1 MKTSDFIAQ
10 NLPAIIDNARFA
22 PSVHNT
28 QPWAVSAQNTS
39 VVVALDRQHTL
50 GAGDPTGRQTILSL
64 GIFAEAVALSA
75 EALGLQT
82 QSVVLDGETAVVTF
96 GETVGK
102 PSSGEQ
108 LALLHKRASDRS
120 IFTPAEITGDIS
132 KQIEQAAHLSGIG
145 VRVITERP
153 IIEKI
158 ADLTSHGIKLAMSNP
173 EFRKELSQ
181 YLVLPGSQKH
191 RGIAVKSL
199 YINGLLARLQPWM
212 VRWGL
217 SIGAEAVLEKKRWQS
232 ASAVVA
238 IIGDGDLSKYWFE
251 TGRTY
256 LHVSLAIEKLGLS
269 QATSA
274 AIVEASNYHDDIED
288 LLGVE
293 KRVLALIR
301 IGTGSTKRAY
311 SPRVSADEL
320 LTSRS

>member
-1 MKTSDFIAQ
+1 MKASEFIAQ
-10 NLPAIIDNARFA
+10 SLPAIIENARFA
-22 PSVHNT
+22 PSVHNS
-28 QPWAVSAQNTS
+28 QPWVVSTKDNA
-39 VVVALDRQHTL
+39 VVVELDRQHTL

-75 EALGLQT
+75 NTLGLQT
-82 QSVVLDGETAVVTF
+82 QSVLLDSTTASITFTETLGAASAA
-96 GETVGK
+96 E
-102 PSSGEQ
+102 EI
-108 LALLHKRASDRS
+108 ALLHKRASDRS
-120 IFTPAEITGDIS
+120 IFRPANIS
-132 KQIEQAAHLSGIG
+132 VDMIKQLEQAIHLSGIS

-158 ADLTSHGIKLAMSNP
+158 ADLTGHGIKLAMSNP

-181 YLVLPGSQKH
+181 YLVLPGSHKH

-199 YINGLLARLQPWM
+199 YINGMLARLQPWM
-212 VRWGL
+212 VRRGL

-238 IIGDGDLSKYWFE
+238 ILGDGDLSKYWFE

-288 LLGVE
+288 LLGIE

-301 IGTGSTKRAY
+301 IGAGSAKRVY
-311 SPRVSADEL
+311 SPRISADEL